1 MKIQYLANRGDPLKE
16 REGELVVDQ
25 SPGDERRFVFERFNG
40 KQIMVGCWRDKVWQ
54 RRDESSKWTKIGRPI
69 GFIGHVQDYCP
80 ECDEV
85 TDGEVRYRGTVLL
98 RGKIYTDRIRR
109 EKIGDWRFEC
119 GCGVISDLQLK
130 PDEPVYPE
138 PEDLDK
144 PRRVLDRVEEY
155 AEVCNDEIFNGEID
169 LDRVTFKMNHRWKR
183 VGGRANGYSITL
195 SGNHL
200 DRDGWNE
207 FLDIVRHELIHVWQY
222 HAEDGM
228 NGGHDAQ
235 FHGWLVPACTKRH
248 CL

>member
-25 SPGDERRFVFERFNG
+25 FPGDERRFVFERFNG
-40 KQIMVGCWRDKVWQ
+40 KQIMVGCRRGKVWQ
-54 RRDESSKWTKIGRPI
+54 RRNENSKWTMIGRPV
-69 GFIGHVQDYCP
+69 GFIGRVEDYCP

-85 TDGEVRYRGTVLL
+85 SAGEVRYRGTVLL

-109 EKIGDWRFEC
+109 EKTGDWRFEC
-119 GCGVISDLQLK
+119 HDGHISDLQLK
-130 PDEPVYPE
+130 PVDPDYPP

-155 AEVCNDEIFNGEID
+155 AEVCNDEIN
-169 LDRVTFKMNHRWKR
+169 LDNVTFRLNHRYR
-183 VGGRANGYSITL
+183 RTGGRANGYKVTL
-195 SGNHL
+195 SSNHL

-207 FLDIVRHELIHVWQY
+207 FLDIIRHELIHVWQR
-222 HAEDGM
+222 HADDGLG
-228 NGGHDAQ
+228 GGHDAQ